1 MFIMKLDLTPQE
13 ARVLYISLQD
23 YMDDSTNAEED
34 LELAGRLAFIL
45 KESLSK
51 KSKKSIW

>member
-1 MFIMKLDLTPQE
+1 MKLDLTPQE

-34 LELAGRLAFIL
+34 LELAGRMAFLL
-45 KESLSK
+45 KEQLSK
-51 KSKKSIW
+51 KRSRK

>member
-1 MFIMKLDLTPQE
+1 MRLDLTPQQ

-51 KSKKSIW
+51 KSKKSI